1 MCLWDTKKKKG
12 FGRCWLINK
21 YFKWPQFG
29 GSVLRIPFVF
39 GSVRAFRRE
48 DTSGHFLIFLKKS
61 AAVETYVNGSFLIF
75 LFSRSQKLSK
85 ISEGS

>member
-1 MCLWDTKKKKG
+1 MCPWDTKKKNALVVVG
-12 FGRCWLINK
+12 WSISISNGLNLEDQSWD
-21 YFKWPQFG
+21 
-29 GSVLRIPFVF
+29 IPFVF
-39 GSVRAFRRE
+39 GSVRAFRQE

>member
-1 MCLWDTKKKKG
+1 MLWSL
-12 FGRCWLINK
+12 F
-21 YFKWPQFG
+21 FKCSQFG

-39 GSVRAFRRE
+39 GSVKAFRRE
-48 DTSGHFLIFLKKS
+48 DTSGHFLIFKKKS
-61 AAVETYVNGSFLIF
+61 ATVETYVNGSFLIF

>member
-1 MCLWDTKKKKG
+1 MCPWDTKKKNAVVVVA
-12 FGRCWLINK
+12 LINK

-29 GSVLRIPFVF
+29 GLVLRIPFVF